1 MQDRL
6 ETGKEN
12 RNFDTRLEFIANIFS
27 HALSE
32 TERLASSVQFKL
44 NKTYEIYLEEV
55 NRSLSILASHD
66 PTKVLSKIK

>member
-6 ETGKEN
+6 DPGKEN
-12 RNFDTRLEFIANIFS
+12 RTFETRLEFIANIFG
-27 HALSE
+27 HPLSK
-32 TERLASSVQFKL
+32 TEILASSVQFKL

>member
-6 ETGKEN
+6 DPGKEN
-12 RNFDTRLEFIANIFS
+12 RTFETRLEFIANIFS
-27 HALSE
+27 HPLSK
-32 TERLASSVQFKL
+32 TEILASSVQFKL

-66 PTKVLSKIK
+66 PTKVLSIIK

>member
-6 ETGKEN
+6 DPGKEN
-12 RNFDTRLEFIANIFS
+12 RTFETRLEFIANIFS
-27 HALSE
+27 HPLSK
-32 TERLASSVQFKL
+32 TEILASSVQFKL

-66 PTKVLSKIK
+66 PTKGLSKIK

>member
-6 ETGKEN
+6 DPGKEN
-12 RNFDTRLEFIANIFS
+12 RTFETRLEFIANIFS
-27 HALSE
+27 HPLSK
-32 TERLASSVQFKL
+32 TEILASSVQFKL

>member
-6 ETGKEN
+6 DPGKEN
-12 RNFDTRLEFIANIFS
+12 RTFETRLEFIANIFS
-27 HALSE
+27 NPLSK
-32 TERLASSVQFKL
+32 TEILASSVQFKL

>member
-6 ETGKEN
+6 DPGKEN
-12 RNFDTRLEFIANIFS
+12 RTFETRLEFIVNIFS
-27 HALSE
+27 HPLSK
-32 TERLASSVQFKL
+32 TEILASSVQFKL

>member
-6 ETGKEN
+6 DPGKEN
-12 RNFDTRLEFIANIFS
+12 RTFETRLEFIANIFS
-27 HALSE
+27 HPLSK
-32 TERLASSVQFKL
+32 TEILASSVQFKL

-55 NRSLSILASHD
+55 NRSLSILASHN

>member
-6 ETGKEN
+6 DPGKEN
-12 RNFDTRLEFIANIFS
+12 RTFETRLEFIANIFS
-27 HALSE
+27 HPLSK
-32 TERLASSVQFKL
+32 TEILASSVQFKL

-55 NRSLSILASHD
+55 NRSLSILAGHD

>member
-6 ETGKEN
+6 DPGKEN
-12 RNFDTRLEFIANIFS
+12 RTFETRLEFIANIFS
-27 HALSE
+27 YPLSK
-32 TERLASSVQFKL
+32 TEILASSVQFKL